1 MGTNVVNVGWTVVR
15 PFVES
20 GVIRTVTLTSDEMES
35 LASDP
40 LCSALGLVD
49 LQVLWVA
56 TKEKGIL
63 LTGDL
68 ELREEAKKRKVTVHG
83 LLWIIEQLIQEK
95 RLKPPEAAK
104 ALRLVLAKNAYLLRE
119 PVMEW
124 LSLMPNFIMDSRE
137 ALKLIQGNKSV

>member
-1 MGTNVVNVGWTVVR
+1 MPDR
-15 PFVES
+15 
-20 GVIRTVTLTSDEMES
+20 ES

-40 LCSALGLVD
+40 LYSALGLVD

-83 LLWIIEQLIQEK
+83 LLWILEQLIQEK

-104 ALRLVLAKNAYLLRE
+104 ALRLVFAKNAYLPPKECERL
-119 PVMEW
+119 
-124 LSLMPNFIMDSRE
+124 LSQWG
-137 ALKLIQGNKSV
+137 K